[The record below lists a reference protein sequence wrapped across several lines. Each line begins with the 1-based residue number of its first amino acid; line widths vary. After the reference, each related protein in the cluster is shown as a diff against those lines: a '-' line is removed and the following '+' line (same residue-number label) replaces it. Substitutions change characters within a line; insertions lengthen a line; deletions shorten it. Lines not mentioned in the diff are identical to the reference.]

1 MTKKSRYKNTKNIQ
15 TNNIFLIENILY
27 ICKVIK
33 NWILRHASVPLFI
46 KSMEFKNKVK
56 ELLDVALTER
66 SHLFLIDLSINNAN
80 KISIVLDG
88 DNGVSLQ
95 DCIDISRAVEA
106 DLDREEQDFSL
117 EVASAG
123 VSSPLKFVRQYKKN
137 LGRNLKVKTI
147 SSEEIEAKLTA
158 VDEEKITLEWKARA
172 PKKIGKGKET
182 VDKKVELPYEN
193 IKEAVV
199 IVSF

>member
-1 MTKKSRYKNTKNIQ
+1 M
-15 TNNIFLIENILY
+15 
-27 ICKVIK
+27 
-33 NWILRHASVPLFI
+33 PLFI
-46 KSMEFKNKVK
+46 KNMAFKNKVQ
-56 ELLDVALTER
+56 ELLDGALTER
-66 SHLFLIDLSINNAN
+66 SHLFLIDLSINDAN

-95 DCIDISRAVEA
+95 VCIDVSRAVEA

-123 VSSPLKFVRQYKKN
+123 LSSPLKFVRQYKKN

-158 VDEEKITLEWKARA
+158 VDDEKITLEWQARE

-182 VDKKVELPYEN
+182 VDKKLELPYES
-193 IKEAVV
+193 IKEAIV